1 MKISHTIQQKL
12 INLGIIDLEDYYN
25 MSIDNYGIKFQGV
38 YKTNKIEKLKKK
50 GFKFILKKYIESEK
64 RIIQGITIEI
74 TLTD

>member
-12 INLGIIDLEDYYN
+12 INLRIIDLEDYYT
-25 MSIDNYGIKFQGV
+25 MSIDNYDIRFQGV
-38 YKTNKIEKLKKK
+38 YKKNKIEKLKKK